1 MMAEVA
7 SEVRKRLL
15 LGWPVVCLAER
26 SVAMVYPLGSYDLWR
41 RQRARLPC
49 IPWVMCSSKR
59 EEYPYLIS
67 ARRYAEE

>member
-26 SVAMVYPLGSYDLWR
+26 SVAMVYPLGSYDPWR

-49 IPWVMCSSKR
+49 TP
-59 EEYPYLIS
+59 
-67 ARRYAEE
+67 YAEE